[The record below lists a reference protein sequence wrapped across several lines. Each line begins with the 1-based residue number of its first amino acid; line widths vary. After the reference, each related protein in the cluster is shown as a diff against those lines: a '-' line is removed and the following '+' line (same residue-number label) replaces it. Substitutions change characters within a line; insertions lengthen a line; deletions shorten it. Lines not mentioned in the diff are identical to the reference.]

1 MCNVKAWMIE
11 ETDYRGNIVWKM
23 ISFFEP
29 DSLEWMRDL
38 KGKKHNLTI
47 TELVAGNVKKIEGI
61 KKYDSKRLV
70 DSNSGL

>member
-1 MCNVKAWMIE
+1 MNNVKAWMIE
-11 ETDYRGNIVWKM
+11 ETDYRGNVVWKM

-70 DSNSGL
+70 ESNIGL

>member
-1 MCNVKAWMIE
+1 MNNVKAWMIE
-11 ETDYRGNIVWKM
+11 ETDYQGNLVWKM

-47 TELVAGNVKKIEGI
+47 TELVAGNVKKIEGV

-70 DSNSGL
+70 ESNIGL

>member
-1 MCNVKAWMIE
+1 MSETKAWLIE
-11 ETDYRGNIVWKM
+11 ETDHQGNLVWKM

-47 TELVAGNVKKIEGI
+47 TELVAGNVKKIEGV
-61 KKYDSKRLV
+61 KKYDSSKFV
-70 DSNSGL
+70 IGH